1 MQEKE
6 KRKPKIG
13 RRRMSRFC
21 AVQSM
26 YSAELCNHPIEKII
40 DDFDLNGCAFIT
52 DSISISEIDKD
63 FFKKLLETAYKNLPY
78 IDETISRHLSENWTL
93 ERIDSVLKC
102 ILRLGIAE
110 LIFFKEIPSNV
121 IFNEYIEIS
130 KGFFENNEVSFMN
143 GLLNEASK
151 SVRN

>member
-1 MQEKE
+1 MQEQE

-13 RRRMSRFC
+13 RRGMSRFC

-26 YSAELCNHPIEKII
+26 YSAELCNHTIEKTIENFNL
-40 DDFDLNGCAFIT
+40 DGCAFIT
-52 DSISISEIDKD
+52 DSISTLEIDKK
-63 FFKKLLETAYKNLPY
+63 FFKKLLETTSKNLPH

-110 LIFFKEIPSNV
+110 LMFFKEIPSNV
-121 IFNEYIEIS
+121 IFNEYIEIT
-130 KGFFENNEVSFMN
+130 KGFFEYNEVSFIN